1 MSWFNPWG
9 EAADLRRELLSI
21 NHAYSCSQD
30 RERRL
35 RLDLNAARDAI
46 AERDGML
53 RTAQNRIAYLEARL
67 SQAVF
72 RDKKTGRLLPKGKVT
87 L

>member
-9 EAADLRRELLSI
+9 EVAKLRRDLLSTDY
-21 NHAYSCSQD
+21 AYSRARDAVVRVEQQ
-30 RERRL
+30 
-35 RLDLNAARDAI
+35 LDAARDTI

-72 RDKKTGRLLPKGKVT
+72 RDKKTGRLIPKGKVT